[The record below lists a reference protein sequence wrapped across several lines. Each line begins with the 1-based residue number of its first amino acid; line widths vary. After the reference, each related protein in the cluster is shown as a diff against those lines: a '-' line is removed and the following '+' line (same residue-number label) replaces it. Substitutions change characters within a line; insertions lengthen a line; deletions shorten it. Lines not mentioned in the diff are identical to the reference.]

1 MAKLFFTH
9 NPQGEPGTGLV
20 ALRNK
25 ASGKGN
31 ARSFG
36 QLAERMPHRRPEQS
50 YLCIRPVRLRISN
63 VCVQASKHCRNN
75 KDSFGV
81 WGDARRYNDHRQR

>member
-31 ARSFG
+31 AQSFA
-36 QLAERMPHRRPEQS
+36 QLAELTTHGDPEQS

-63 VCVQASKHCRNN
+63 VSIPASKHCKNN
-75 KDSFGV
+75 KDSFGI
-81 WGDARRYNDHRQR
+81 WGDARRYNDHRQ